1 MRDYFRPFILKQQ
14 PNLAGNSLADT
25 VSATSSA
32 AKYDTIKT
40 HLVWAL
46 ATSGIAFA
54 AWKAGQWHST
64 YKLIQKK
71 LAE

>member
-1 MRDYFRPFILKQQ
+1 MRDYFRQFLLK
-14 PNLAGNSLADT
+14 PTNLAGNPLAD
-25 VSATSSA
+25 AAPPTSSNT
-32 AKYDTIKT
+32 YDSIKT

-71 LAE
+71 LAD

>member
-1 MRDYFRPFILKQQ
+1 MRDYFRQFILN
-14 PNLAGNSLADT
+14 PTNLAGNPPADAPN
-25 VSATSSA
+25 SAPNP
-32 AKYDTIKT
+32 YDKVKT

>member
-1 MRDYFRPFILKQQ
+1 MRDYFRQFILK
-14 PNLAGNSLADT
+14 PTNLAGNPLADAPAST
-25 VSATSSA
+25 PTN
-32 AKYDTIKT
+32 YDNIKT
-40 HLVWAL
+40 HIVWAL

-71 LAE
+71 LTE